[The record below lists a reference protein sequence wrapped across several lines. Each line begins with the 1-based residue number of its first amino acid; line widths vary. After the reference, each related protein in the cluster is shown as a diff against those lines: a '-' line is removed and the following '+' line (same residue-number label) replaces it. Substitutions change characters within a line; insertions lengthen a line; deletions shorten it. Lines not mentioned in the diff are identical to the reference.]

1 MLRKV
6 ATFRIGLLLAAGLL
20 AGGGAQR
27 QPDPSDAWQEGAWA
41 GIPRA
46 RIEPTADGGLL
57 VLAQGQGSFVWR
69 WERRP
74 AECLSWRWRVDEGPP
89 PTRLDRRGGD
99 DRALSITIGFAGWP
113 AGVTGWQ
120 RAQHAVA
127 QANAGGRHLP
137 RSAIVL
143 VWGGTGE
150 ERPGFESPYMAG
162 LGRVWVLRDAA
173 APRGVWF
180 EERVDLAA
188 LWRAGFGGEPPPI
201 EKVAIGTD
209 SDDTGARVVARIE
222 GLRFGPCPRT
232 S

>member
-1 MLRKV
+1 MRQILR
-6 ATFRIGLLLAAGLL
+6 FRIGVLLAAGLL
-20 AGGGAQR
+20 AGGGA
-27 QPDPSDAWQEGAWA
+27 PPPAGAAGGWQEGGWP

-46 RIEPTADGGLL
+46 RFETTADGGFR
-57 VLAQGQGSFVWR
+57 VSARAEGGFVWR
-69 WERRP
+69 WEQRP

-99 DRALSITIGFAGWP
+99 DRALSVSIGFSGWP
-113 AGVTGWQ
+113 AGATGWQ

-127 QANAGGRHLP
+127 QARAGGRRLP
-137 RSAIVL
+137 RAAIML

-162 LGRVWVLRDAA
+162 LGRVWVLRGAD

-180 EERVDLAA
+180 EERVDLGA
-188 LWRAGFGGEPPPI
+188 LWRAGFGGEPPPV
-201 EKVAIGTD
+201 ETLAIGTD
-209 SDDTGARVVARIE
+209 ADDTGARVSARIE